1 MPLRFHKMHG
11 AGNDFVLLDHR
22 ESETELDAALATR
35 LSDRRLGVGCDQIL
49 VLKASKHNNCLVRYQ
64 VFNADGSTA
73 GQCGNGVRCIA
84 LYLLMRG
91 EFAADELA
99 GDEPVGLSIRLEGPS
114 GIVRVTL
121 CEDGEFEC
129 AMGEPDFDLPTIPV
143 DMFHA
148 TSLHSASNNSGAP
161 GTIQLNVGDQQVA
174 VSAVSMGN
182 PHAVM
187 VVDRTDTAPVAELGP
202 GISTHAAFPDG
213 CNAGFAEIIDEQN
226 IRLRVFERGAGE
238 TLACGSGACA
248 AVAALRRGGRV
259 AGTVNVFLPGG
270 HLVIKW
276 DGPGSE
282 VMMKGPARHVFRG
295 TLDE

>member
-1 MPLRFHKMHG
+1 MPIQFHKMHG
-11 AGNDFVLLDHR
+11 AGNDFVLLDLR
-22 ESETELDAALATR
+22 QSDQVLDAALATR
-35 LSDRRLGVGCDQIL
+35 LADRRLGVGCDQIL
-49 VLKASKHNNCLVRYQ
+49 VLQTSREDNCPARYL
-64 VFNADGSTA
+64 VFNADGSSA

-84 LYLLMRG
+84 LYLLRRG
-91 EFAADELA
+91 EFGPAETA
-99 GDEPVGLSIRLEGPS
+99 GDEPVGTAIRLEGPS

-129 AMGEPDFDLPTIPV
+129 AMGEPRFNEADIPL

-148 TSLHSASNNSGAP
+148 TANPDNGRLKLRLGDR
-161 GTIQLNVGDQQVA
+161 NVEVT
-174 VSAVSMGN
+174 AVSMGN

-187 VVDRTDTAPVAELGP
+187 TVESTDSAPVSDLGP
-202 GISTHAAFPDG
+202 LISTHRAFPQG
-213 CNAGFAEIIDEQN
+213 CNAGFVELIDQDN

-248 AVAALRRGGRV
+248 AIVALRREGLV
-259 AGTVNVFLPGG
+259 SKAVNVFLPGG

-276 DGPGSE
+276 NGSGNQ
-282 VMMKGPARHVFRG
+282 VMMKGPAEHVFRG